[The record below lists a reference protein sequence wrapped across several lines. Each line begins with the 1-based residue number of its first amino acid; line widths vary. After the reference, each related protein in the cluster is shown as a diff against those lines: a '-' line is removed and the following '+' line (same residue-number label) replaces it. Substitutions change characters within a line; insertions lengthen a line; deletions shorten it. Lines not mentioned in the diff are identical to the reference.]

1 MARSCLQRVGVIA
14 FLMAMLAAAGARAD
28 TQELEQRGAYLVE
41 ITGCAGCHSPR
52 NAEGEIIEDKRLTG
66 GDRALPVAD
75 IGRFYPPNIT
85 PDEETGI
92 GDWSAED
99 IVKAL
104 KSGETP
110 LGRILLPAMP
120 WRTQYKDLT
129 QDDALAIA
137 TYLKSLPPV
146 RHRTPAPLAPLKGSA
161 PQP

>member
-1 MARSCLQRVGVIA
+1 
-14 FLMAMLAAAGARAD
+14 MAMLAAAGARAD
-28 TQELEQRGAYLVE
+28 TRELEQRGAYLVQ
-41 ITGCAGCHSPR
+41 ITGCTGCHSPR
-52 NAEGEIIEDKRLTG
+52 NAEGEIIADKRLTG
-66 GDRALPVAD
+66 GDRALPAGD

-85 PDEETGI
+85 ADEETGI

-110 LGRILLPAMP
+110 LGRILLSAMP

-137 TYLKSLPPV
+137 TYLKSLAPV
-146 RHRTPAPLAPLKGSA
+146 RHRTPAPLAPLKASA